1 MPGDSLGAMKAFR
14 AIFAGRGII
23 AAVLAVVLLT
33 QIQTTMACALT
44 DSIRPVDCPCSMP
57 DPASGGGCPDMVA
70 PSEVA
75 GCCAFGL
82 GVAPKVV
89 NADDPVASGPLLT
102 VDSPQ
107 TPSSPADV
115 RAAGLPPPIS
125 AGPPASLP
133 VPDGTGIYLRT
144 ARLRL

>member
-1 MPGDSLGAMKAFR
+1 MPGDSLGDMKAFR
-14 AIFAGRGII
+14 AIFAGRGIL
-23 AAVLAVVLLT
+23 AAVLALVLLT
-33 QIQTTMACALT
+33 QIQTTMACALA
-44 DSIRPVDCPCSMP
+44 DNVRPTHCPCP
-57 DPASGGGCPDMVA
+57 IPEPASVDGCPDMAV
-70 PSEVA
+70 PSEAA

-89 NADDPVASGPLLT
+89 NADNPAASGPLLI

-115 RAAGLPPPIS
+115 RAAGLPPPTS
-125 AGPPASLP
+125 VDTPVSFA

>member
-1 MPGDSLGAMKAFR
+1 MR
-14 AIFAGRGII
+14 TVRTAIFGRGIV
-23 AAVLAVVLLT
+23 AALLALVLLT
-33 QIQTTMACALT
+33 QIQTTMACALA
-44 DSIRPVDCPCSMP
+44 DSIRSVDCPCQAPGSIP
-57 DPASGGGCPDMVA
+57 VDGCTDMVL

-89 NADDPVASGPLLT
+89 NADDPAASGPVLT

-107 TPSSPADV
+107 TPLSPADV
-115 RAAGLPPPIS
+115 RAAGLPPPTS
-125 AGPPASLP
+125 ASPPVSLA

>member
-1 MPGDSLGAMKAFR
+1 MPGDSLGAMKALR
-14 AIFAGRGII
+14 AIFAGRGIL
-23 AAVLAVVLLT
+23 AAVLVLVLLT

-44 DSIRPVDCPCSMP
+44 DSIRPADCPCQAP
-57 DPASGGGCPDMVA
+57 DPISADGCTDMVL
-70 PSEVA
+70 PSEAA

-82 GVAPKVV
+82 DVAPKVV
-89 NADDPVASGPLLT
+89 NADDPAASGPVLT

-107 TPSSPADV
+107 TLSSPAGV
-115 RAAGLPPPIS
+115 RAAGLPPPTS
-125 AGPPASLP
+125 AGPPVSFA

>member
-1 MPGDSLGAMKAFR
+1 MSGDSFGAMKAFR
-14 AIFAGRGII
+14 AIFAGRGIL
-23 AAVLAVVLLT
+23 AAVLALVLLT

-44 DSIRPVDCPCSMP
+44 DSIRSADCPCQAPGSI
-57 DPASGGGCPDMVA
+57 PADGCTDMVL

-89 NADDPVASGPLLT
+89 NADDPAASGPVLT

-107 TPSSPADV
+107 TPSSQADV
-115 RAAGLPPPIS
+115 RAAGLPPPAS
-125 AGPPASLP
+125 AGPPVSLAA
-133 VPDGTGIYLRT
+133 PDGTGTYLRT